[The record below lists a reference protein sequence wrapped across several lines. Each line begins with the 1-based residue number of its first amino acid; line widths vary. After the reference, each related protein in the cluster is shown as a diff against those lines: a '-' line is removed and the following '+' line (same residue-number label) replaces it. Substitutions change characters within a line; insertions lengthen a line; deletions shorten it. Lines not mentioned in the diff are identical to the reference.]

1 MSFLS
6 RFRSKIGK
14 KGDARRVEPTADAE
28 APAAYPTGSAIGEG
42 SATSV
47 GPVTGVEAAEHRV
60 KPVAPQG
67 ATLPPSVESPIK
79 PRSRKKIKTDTERS
93 IIIGL
98 QVAGSESWF
107 RLNADG
113 RAEEITELPENREDA
128 IQTFGRSRVFRGM
141 DYDRGIRVP
150 TKLRGKALRNNLMRE
165 LNDLPVWFNKE
176 GISWFTR
183 RGSQTMSGY
192 PVRPLAAALW
202 QFAKGQGSAP
212 STGVLL
218 RIRFPMGTTVLWAFL
233 AIGANGA
240 GTFQSMRT
248 SNEAVRPTFNQQ
260 MANGVLEKEFQTL
273 DVDSANLWS
282 FLSVSP
288 TKKVPS
294 YPQSGEWLG
303 KPKTLI
309 GKIIAAGGLVVL
321 VTGAGFWLW
330 SEATLHHALALA
342 QSEAASMAQFRTSQ
356 QDFFSAHIEG
366 ITLLQKIP
374 VNHLIRDAVS
384 IWKPG
389 TTVTM
394 ADGMPLSMNGG
405 IGSSPILARPGNVGV
420 AGNSGNS
427 SALFQV
433 DIPVTKNNGPGQAFW
448 VSQSL
453 LKAVISQTPPQ
464 GIVLQSVQKTGGN
477 GYVALFG
484 GH

>member
-14 KGDARRVEPTADAE
+14 KGDALRVEPAVDTETPVAD
-28 APAAYPTGSAIGEG
+28 PTGPAPG
-42 SATSV
+42 T
-47 GPVTGVEAAEHRV
+47 GPVTGVETAESRV
-60 KPVAPQG
+60 EPVAPQDV
-67 ATLPPSVESPIK
+67 TLQPSVELPIK
-79 PRSRKKIKTDTERS
+79 LRSRKKIKTDTERS

-98 QVAGSESWF
+98 QVAGSASWF

-113 RAEEITELPENREDA
+113 RAEEITELSEHHEEA
-128 IQTFGRSRVFRGM
+128 TFGKARVFRGM
-141 DYDRGIRVP
+141 DYDRGLRAP
-150 TKLRGKALRNNLMRE
+150 TKLRGKALRNNLMRN
-165 LNDLPVWFNKE
+165 LGDMPIWFNKE

-202 QFAKGQGSAP
+202 QFAKGQGSTP

-248 SNEAVRPTFNQQ
+248 SNEAFRPTFNQQ

-282 FLSVSP
+282 FLSASP
-288 TKKVPS
+288 TKKVPT
-294 YPQSGEWLG
+294 YPQRGEWLG

-309 GKIIAAGGLVVL
+309 GKVIAASGLVVL

-330 SEATLHHALALA
+330 SEATLHHALAQA
-342 QSEAASMAQFRTSQ
+342 HSESVRMAQFKMSQ
-356 QDFFSAHIEG
+356 QDFFSAHIKG
-366 ITLLQKIP
+366 ISLVQEIPLKHLL
-374 VNHLIRDAVS
+374 NDAES
-384 IWKPG
+384 LWKPG

-394 ADGMPLSMNGG
+394 EDHMSASMETGAA
-405 IGSSPILARPGNVGV
+405 PISVLARPGSGAAG
-420 AGNSGNS
+420 AGNPSG
-427 SALFQV
+427 ALFQV
-433 DIPVTKNNGPGQAFW
+433 TIPVTKNLGPGQAYW
-448 VSQSL
+448 VSQNL
-453 LKAVISQTPPQ
+453 LRAVISQTPPQ
-464 GIVLQSVQKTGGN
+464 GIVLQSVISEMGGN